1 MYYMKNHELVK
12 CPGSQKPLIF
22 AVPGG
27 KVYIGDH
34 WENTR
39 SSFLNI
45 SITGEQCV
53 LQCRHCRGELLK
65 GMITAP
71 DSSTLISITEKYAR
85 SGDLK
90 GMLISGGF
98 GSDGKLDFGP
108 LLDGMGFIKNKY
120 PGLTIYIHTGFL
132 DKDEVIALKDTGVD
146 AVLVNLINS
155 SIAIEDVYNLKG
167 RTYDDYLETIRLL
180 KQGGLKVSPHI
191 IIGLENG
198 RLSGEFKAASDAVS
212 MGADSIV
219 FAVLKKAS
227 RHIDFPASAIPHED
241 IIGLV
246 KHTRRLSPDIPLSFG
261 CAKVAGKDRH
271 LLEIGLIEA
280 GIDSIAFPSEG
291 AVKYAVENKIAHTFI
306 EKCCANL

>member
-1 MYYMKNHELVK
+1 MDCKTHRK
-12 CPGSQKPLIF
+12 RPLIF

-39 SSFLNI
+39 TSFLNI
-45 SITGEQCV
+45 SITGDSCG

-65 GMITAP
+65 GMIHAA
-71 DSSTLISITEKYAR
+71 DSGTLISVTERFAGTG
-85 SGDLK
+85 SLE

-98 GSDGKLDFGP
+98 DRNGKLAFGP
-108 LLDGMGFIKNKY
+108 LLEGIKYIKDKY
-120 PGLTIYIHTGFL
+120 PHLTVYVHTGFL
-132 DKDEVIALKDTGVD
+132 DEDEAVSLKGTGVD
-146 AVLVNLINS
+146 AVLVNLIKS
-155 SIAIEDVYNLKG
+155 SIAIEEVYNLKG
-167 RTYDDYLETIRLL
+167 RTYDDYLDTIRLL
-180 KQGGLKVSPHI
+180 KDHSLKVSPHI
-191 IIGLENG
+191 IIGLEKG
-198 RLSGEFKAASDAVS
+198 RLSGEFEAASDAVRLC
-212 MGADSIV
+212 ADSIV

-227 RHIDFPASAIPHED
+227 RNIDFPSSGIPHDD
-241 IIGLV
+241 IIELV

-261 CAKVAGKDRH
+261 CAKVPGKDRH

-291 AVKYAVENKIAHTFI
+291 AVKYAVENKIAHTFV